1 TAAGHLATDE
11 TIANGVREIEE
22 ELGLSLTFEQLTSLG
37 IFEDVIELDEFLDRE
52 FAHTY
57 GYVYQDE
64 TLRFDDQEVMDV
76 VAVQR
81 NELMSITEGRMCTIE
96 GRSLMTNHLVQV
108 TQADLVPHRQTYWQ
122 NVFESLTRMDALNR

>member
-1 TAAGHLATDE
+1 
-11 TIANGVREIEE
+11 
-22 ELGLSLTFEQLTSLG
+22 
-37 IFEDVIELDEFLDRE
+37 
-52 FAHTY
+52 
-57 GYVYQDE
+57 
-64 TLRFDDQEVMDV
+64 QEVMDV